1 MLGLADQTAFIT
13 PADIT
18 PADTAAAQSATLS
31 WGGQAGDENRRCGLG
46 WRAVPAFSKSG
57 FTESGDRRRGVQ
69 ATLAMRVLVRLGW
82 TALTVVAANI
92 VYALS
97 HNLFDANHLAEN
109 IVRGKAQR
117 IALRVAASVGA
128 DQVDR
133 EEAVPEPDGV
143 SFRVIDPN
151 RTILAERNAAL
162 VDRASTLNAQNLRNA
177 VFQVSHVT
185 MDGKDYTWGVARHQI
200 GGRQALVEITFPAD
214 MQRAAWHAVT
224 DELSLHVWVPLIP
237 SALLFLLLAHWSVH
251 SGHEPLSSCQCHQG
265 RRGRARAAA
274 QARRRRFDQ

>member
-1 MLGLADQTAFIT
+1 MAAKAPAVLPRGLWPGSAPPRSTLNHRGVGEGSLATARRSRGGRSSMLGLADQTAFIT

-82 TALTVVAANI
+82 TALTVIAANI

-117 IALRVAASVGA
+117 IALRMAASVGA

-162 VDRASTLNAQNLRNA
+162 WKSLDA
-177 VFQVSHVT
+177 
-185 MDGKDYTWGVARHQI
+185 
-200 GGRQALVEITFPAD
+200 
-214 MQRAAWHAVT
+214 QRAKSAQCGLPGLPRDHGR
-224 DELSLHVWVPLIP
+224 EGLHL
-237 SALLFLLLAHWSVH
+237 
-251 SGHEPLSSCQCHQG
+251 G
-265 RRGRARAAA
+265 RCPAPDRRAAGSG
-274 QARRRRFDQ
+274 